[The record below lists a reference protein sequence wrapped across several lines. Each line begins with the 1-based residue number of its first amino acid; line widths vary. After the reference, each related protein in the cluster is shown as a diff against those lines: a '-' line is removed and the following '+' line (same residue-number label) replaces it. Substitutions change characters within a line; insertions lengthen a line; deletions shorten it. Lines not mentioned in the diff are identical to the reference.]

1 MTRVTAA
8 AGAPGYQGGMS
19 KSFLRPVLADWKRW
33 SPAERV
39 AAILLLAGLLLL
51 QVPLVL

>member
-1 MTRVTAA
+1 MN
-8 AGAPGYQGGMS
+8 
-19 KSFLRPVLADWKRW
+19 KSFLRPMVADWKRW

-39 AAILLLAGLLLL
+39 AAILLVAGIVLL